1 MKVVIKASNEVVAAA
16 DSLYPRLISS
26 AEVSRFFGNNPEGVL
41 AECDDL
47 DQILQGQF
55 DDEIYQRDGV
65 LEKYSAAEAK
75 IAELM
80 QELAKR
86 KEVNK
91 SLDINMMARVISL
104 HVISQ
109 MGL

>member
-1 MKVVIKASNEVVAAA
+1 MSEMP
-16 DSLYPRLISS
+16 DSKKIGSTIP
-26 AEVSRFFGNNPEGVL
+26 AL
-41 AECDDL
+41 AELMRIRAKNSMAMCDKRADV
-47 DQILQGQF
+47 LQEQF
-55 DDEIYQRDGV
+55 DDAICQRDGV